1 MRVYDSEV
9 DDKNDGDVDGEVYGG
24 DDGESRIGS
33 ERVACGAMW
42 LESAFDFFL
51 KRECVSN

>member
-33 ERVACGAMW
+33 ERVACGAM
-42 LESAFDFFL
+42 
-51 KRECVSN
+51 